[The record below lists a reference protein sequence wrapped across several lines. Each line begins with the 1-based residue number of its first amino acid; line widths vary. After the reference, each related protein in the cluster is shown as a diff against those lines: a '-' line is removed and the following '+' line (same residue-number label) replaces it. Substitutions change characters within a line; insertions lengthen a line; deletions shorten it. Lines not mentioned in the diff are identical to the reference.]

1 MSKEPQN
8 KTIVCPMITPFDQNY
23 KIDYSKIPVL
33 LDHLYA
39 GGIRSLLVAGTTGEG
54 MLMSV
59 DERKKLLEAVIENG
73 NDRFEII
80 AHTGSTS
87 TLDTIELTEHGK
99 SIGADAASV
108 ITPYFFKYSQ
118 DELYDHYAQIA
129 KAAEGF
135 PILMYSFPGNAGNFI
150 STDLYKK
157 LIEHFPNYAGIK
169 LSDVNLIQFQEYVA
183 NAPETD
189 FRVLCGVDALML
201 PALSVGSDGQVSG
214 NSNVFPE
221 VFCGVLNAF
230 ESNDLTKAAYY
241 QGRIAQI
248 RGMFLDNIAYFK
260 AALKILGL
268 DMGPTR
274 SPIHWHDDSEL
285 QQLKKKIEWF
295 TDNP

>member
-1 MSKEPQN
+1 MLKQPQN

-23 KIDYSKIPVL
+23 QIDYPKIPEL
-33 LDHLYA
+33 LDHLFA
-39 GGIRSLLVAGTTGEG
+39 GGIRSLLIAGTTGEG

-59 DERKKLLEAVIENG
+59 DERKELLEAVIENA
-73 NDRFEII
+73 NERFEII

-87 TLDTIELTEHGK
+87 TLDTIELTGHAKG
-99 SIGADAASV
+99 IGADAASV

-129 KAAEGF
+129 KAAKDF
-135 PILMYSFPGNAGNFI
+135 PILMYSFPGNAGNYI
-150 STDLYKK
+150 STDLFRK
-157 LIEHFPNYAGIK
+157 LIDHYSNYTGIK
-169 LSDVNLIQFQEYVA
+169 LSDVNLIQFHEYVL
-183 NAPETD
+183 NAPEMD

-221 VFCGVLNAF
+221 VFCSVLDAF
-230 ESNDLTKAAYY
+230 EANDLRKAAYY
-241 QGRIAQI
+241 QGRIAEI

-268 DMGPTR
+268 DVGPTR
-274 SPIHWHDDSEL
+274 SPIHWLDDSEL
-285 QQLKKKIEWF
+285 QELKKKIDWF
-295 TDNP
+295 SENP